1 MANTN
6 APFGLRW
13 LGFATGSAAPTFSLI
28 PQKVKADNTHK
39 FYKGDG
45 VQTLNSG
52 YVDAVQAA
60 SVAASQWTGVFSS
73 ASYLSTAFGRR
84 VTAPYFP
91 GGDTVNDVDVLLVPL
106 IGSPPQLFVAQV
118 TSTACAFAD
127 LGLNVDIAYSA
138 GTAYTGTSKSALTI
152 DMSTKATTATLP
164 FRLVNLW
171 SAIAA
176 PGAPGA
182 DDTTS
187 YNWVIVEFNSNQQT
201 GI

>member
-13 LGFATGSAAPTFSLI
+13 LGFASGSAAPTFSLI
-28 PQKVKADNTHK
+28 PGKIAAANTKK

-45 VQTLNSG
+45 VQQLATG

-60 SVAASQWTGVFSS
+60 SVTASQWTGVFSS
-73 ASYLSTAFGRR
+73 ASYVSTAFGRR

-91 GGDTVNDVDVLLVPL
+91 GGDTAADVDVLLVPL
-106 IGSPPQLFVAQV
+106 ISSPPQLFVAQTLL
-118 TSTACAFAD
+118 TSATFAD
-127 LGLNVDIAYSA
+127 IGRNVDVAYAA

-152 DMSTKATTATLP
+152 DMSTNGTTATLP
-164 FRLVNLW
+164 FRIVNLW
-171 SAIAA
+171 SAFAA

-187 YNWVIVEFNSNQQT
+187 YNWVVVEFNSNQQT